1 MRKTRRDR
9 KNYNEGR
16 ADGWAEGYKQ
26 GLHDGNPFNRVIEA
40 LSDMVKTITA
50 NPELMAEV
58 MKEKNHITPKD
69 GDETWK
75 EDMQRDAD
83 AYYASQEDEE

>member
-9 KNYNEGR
+9 KNYNEGH
-16 ADGWAEGYKQ
+16 ADGFAEGYKQ
-26 GLHDGNPFNRVIEA
+26 GLHDGNPFNRIIEA
-40 LSDMVKTITA
+40 LSDMVKTVTA

-58 MKEKNHITPKD
+58 MKGKSHIAPKD
-69 GDETWK
+69 EDETWK

-83 AYYASQEDEE
+83 AYLASQEGEE